1 MVLQKLSV
9 RTLLTRCVR
18 VSLTSVTT
26 DIIGD
31 LVQEVR
37 RLERELVVTQ
47 AKLQAAQEQLNS
59 RESDGQ

>member
-1 MVLQKLSV
+1 MQSGPSKALSKN
-9 RTLLTRCVR
+9 TL
-18 VSLTSVTT
+18 VSCILCFIVTS

-47 AKLQAAQEQLNS
+47 AKLQAAEEQLNS
-59 RESDGQ
+59 RESDG